1 MKISKKITNIIKLL
15 FDDWQNKAIAILIAI
30 LMFVAFNF
38 NKIESITTEKEF
50 KIILNDQIALG
61 KVPDFSKVKITIKV
75 NKDDLKYL
83 DLNKIILFIE
93 ASKIKIPGKYKLP
106 IKIKNLNSIHI
117 AEYKLSKTN
126 VLLNLD
132 NKISKSVKIEPKFK
146 LIEKDSKGEYF
157 IAKYNI
163 LPENLLVYGP
173 EQELKKI
180 NTIQTNVKEFDTR
193 TLFVSDYLEV
203 VPPNPLV
210 MLEKSHVVINIYLNK
225 KYSNTTIKSPNLIF
239 NNLKN
244 GLAIKDIEKI
254 INSENKMFVKIKTRL
269 SEKQIKTHINNQN
282 IGLAFDLSSIK
293 TPGIYNITTNIILKE
308 NINETEIYDYEPKKI
323 KLEIIESSE
332 IKP

>member
-1 MKISKKITNIIKLL
+1 MKISKKITNIIGLL
-15 FDDWQNKAIAILIAI
+15 FDDWQNKAISILIAI
-30 LMFVAFNF
+30 LMLVAFHF

-50 KIILNDQIALG
+50 DIILNDQIALG
-61 KVPDFSKVKITIKV
+61 KIPDFSKVKITIKV

-126 VLLNLD
+126 VVLNLD
-132 NKISKSVKIEPKFK
+132 NKISKLVKIEPKFK
-146 LIEKDSKGEYF
+146 LIEKDGKGEYF

-163 LPENLLVYGP
+163 LPEHLLVCGP

-210 MLEKSHVVINIYLNK
+210 VFEKNHVVINIYLNK
-225 KYSNTTIKSPNLIF
+225 KYSYSTIKSPNLIF

-244 GLAIKDIEKI
+244 GLEIKDREK
-254 INSENKMFVKIKTRL
+254 INSENKAFVKIKTRL
-269 SEKQIKTHINNQN
+269 PEKQIKTHINNQN
-282 IGLAFDLSSIK
+282 ISFAFDLANIK
-293 TPGIYNITTNIILKE
+293 TPGVYNISTNIILKE

-323 KLEIIESSE
+323 KLEIIESSGV
-332 IKP
+332 KP